1 MKVFKLNGK
10 TYYLEAEIRSALPN
24 VSFPHFTSN
33 NLERVCSLLG
43 VEVEDVPDPEVPD
56 SKSVDFALDMKKL
69 ERDSAVRSIVVEV
82 DGMKFDGDEVA
93 QGRMAR
99 ALKVAELNNLEKTA
113 WVLADNTVVEVTKK
127 QLEEALTKAMLQQ
140 ATLWTKPYEDSD
152 NEAS

>member
-1 MKVFKLNGK
+1 MKIFKLNGK
-10 TYYLEAEIRSALPN
+10 TYYSEAEIRSALPN

-43 VEVEDVPDPEVPD
+43 VEVENVPDPEVPD

>member
-1 MKVFKLNGK
+1 MKAYKYEDQVFNSEWELREH
-10 TYYLEAEIRSALPN
+10 LSD
-24 VSFPHFTSN
+24 VSFPYLTDEN
-33 NLERVCSLLG
+33 EQEICTLLG
-43 VEVEDVPDPEVPD
+43 VEIVNLPDPELTEEERL
-56 SKSVDFALDMKKL
+56 SVRKL
-69 ERDSAVRSIVVEV
+69 ARSRAVSAIIVEV

-99 ALKVAELNNLEKTA
+99 ALKVAELNNMDKTA

-127 QLEEALTKAMLQQ
+127 QLEKALTKAMLQQ

>member
-1 MKVFKLNGK
+1 MKAYKYEDQVFNSEWELREH
-10 TYYLEAEIRSALPN
+10 LSD
-24 VSFPHFTSN
+24 VSFPYLTDEN
-33 NLERVCSLLG
+33 EQEICTLLG
-43 VEVEDVPDPEVPD
+43 VEIVNLPDPELTEEERL
-56 SKSVDFALDMKKL
+56 SVRKL
-69 ERDSAVRSIVVEV
+69 ARSRAVNAIIVEV

-99 ALKVAELNNLEKTA
+99 ALKVAELNNMNKTA

-127 QLEEALTKAMLQQ
+127 QLEKALTKAMLQQ

>member
-10 TYYLEAEIRSALPN
+10 TYYSEAEIRSALPN
-24 VSFPHFTSN
+24 VSFPHFTPN
-33 NLERVCSLLG
+33 NMKAVCALLG

-99 ALKVAELNNLEKTA
+99 ALKVAELNNLDKTA
-113 WVLADNTVVEVTKK
+113 WVLADNTVVEVNKK
-127 QLEEALTKAMLQQ
+127 QLGEALSKAMLAQGE
-140 ATLWTKPYEDSD
+140 LWTKPYEDSD

>member
-1 MKVFKLNGK
+1 MKAYKYEDQVFNSEWELREH
-10 TYYLEAEIRSALPN
+10 LSD
-24 VSFPHFTSN
+24 VSFPYLTDEN
-33 NLERVCSLLG
+33 EQEICALLG
-43 VEVEDVPDPEVPD
+43 VEIVNLPDPEL
-56 SKSVDFALDMKKL
+56 SEEERLSVRKL
-69 ERDSAVRSIVVEV
+69 VRSRAVNAIIVEV

-99 ALKVAELNNLEKTA
+99 ALKVAELNNLDKTA

-140 ATLWTKPYEDSD
+140 ATLWTKPYEEGG

>member
-1 MKVFKLNGK
+1 MKAYKYEDQVFNSEWELREH
-10 TYYLEAEIRSALPN
+10 LSD
-24 VSFPHFTSN
+24 VSFPYLTDEN
-33 NLERVCSLLG
+33 EQEICTLLG
-43 VEVEDVPDPEVPD
+43 VEIVNLPDPELTEEERL
-56 SKSVDFALDMKKL
+56 SVRKL
-69 ERDSAVRSIVVEV
+69 ARSRAVNAIIVEV

-99 ALKVAELNNLEKTA
+99 ALKVAELNNMDKTA

>member
-1 MKVFKLNGK
+1 MKAYKYDDQVFNSEWELREH
-10 TYYLEAEIRSALPN
+10 LSD
-24 VSFPHFTSN
+24 VSFPYLTDEN
-33 NLERVCSLLG
+33 EQEICALLG
-43 VEVEDVPDPEVPD
+43 VEIVNLPDPELTEEERL
-56 SKSVDFALDMKKL
+56 SVRKL
-69 ERDSAVRSIVVEV
+69 ARSRAVNAIIVEV

-99 ALKVAELNNLEKTA
+99 ALKVAELNNMDKTA

>member
-1 MKVFKLNGK
+1 MKAYKYDDQVFNSEWELREH
-10 TYYLEAEIRSALPN
+10 LSD
-24 VSFPHFTSN
+24 VSFPYLTDEN
-33 NLERVCSLLG
+33 EQEICALLG
-43 VEVEDVPDPEVPD
+43 VEIINLPDPEL
-56 SKSVDFALDMKKL
+56 SEEERLSVRKL
-69 ERDSAVRSIVVEV
+69 ARSRAVNAIVVEV

-99 ALKVAELNNLEKTA
+99 ALKVAELNNLDKTA

-152 NEAS
+152 NEAP

>member
-1 MKVFKLNGK
+1 MKAYKYDDQVFNSEWELREH
-10 TYYLEAEIRSALPN
+10 LSD
-24 VSFPHFTSN
+24 VSFPYLTDEN
-33 NLERVCSLLG
+33 EQEICALLG
-43 VEVEDVPDPEVPD
+43 VEIINLPDPEL
-56 SKSVDFALDMKKL
+56 SEEERLSVRKL
-69 ERDSAVRSIVVEV
+69 ARSRAVSAIIVEV

-99 ALKVAELNNLEKTA
+99 ALKVAELNNLDKTA

-140 ATLWTKPYEDSD
+140 ATLWTKPYEEGG

>member
-1 MKVFKLNGK
+1 MK
-10 TYYLEAEIRSALPN
+10 TYKYEDQVFNSEWELREHLSD
-24 VSFPHFTSN
+24 VSFPYLTDEN
-33 NLERVCSLLG
+33 EQEICTLLG
-43 VEVEDVPDPEVPD
+43 VEIVNLPDPELTEEERL
-56 SKSVDFALDMKKL
+56 SVRKL
-69 ERDSAVRSIVVEV
+69 ARSRAVNAIIVEV

-99 ALKVAELNNLEKTA
+99 ALKVAELNNMDKTA

-127 QLEEALTKAMLQQ
+127 QLEKALTKAMLQQ

>member
-1 MKVFKLNGK
+1 
-10 TYYLEAEIRSALPN
+10 
-24 VSFPHFTSN
+24 
-33 NLERVCSLLG
+33 
-43 VEVEDVPDPEVPD
+43 
-56 SKSVDFALDMKKL
+56 
-69 ERDSAVRSIVVEV
+69 
-82 DGMKFDGDEVA
+82 MKFDGDEVA

-99 ALKVAELNNLEKTA
+99 ALKVAELNNMDKTA

>member
-1 MKVFKLNGK
+1 MKAYKYDDQVFNSEWELREH
-10 TYYLEAEIRSALPN
+10 LSD
-24 VSFPHFTSN
+24 VSFPYLTDEN
-33 NLERVCSLLG
+33 EQEICALLG
-43 VEVEDVPDPEVPD
+43 VEIINLPDPEL
-56 SKSVDFALDMKKL
+56 SEEERLSVRKL
-69 ERDSAVRSIVVEV
+69 ARSRAVNAIIVEV

-99 ALKVAELNNLEKTA
+99 ALKVAELNNLDKTA
-113 WVLADNTVVEVTKK
+113 WVLADNTVVEVRKK

>member
-1 MKVFKLNGK
+1 MKAYKYEDQVFNSEWELREH
-10 TYYLEAEIRSALPN
+10 LSD
-24 VSFPHFTSN
+24 VSFPYLTDKN
-33 NLERVCSLLG
+33 EQEICTLLG
-43 VEVEDVPDPEVPD
+43 VEIVNLPDPELTEEERL
-56 SKSVDFALDMKKL
+56 SVRKL
-69 ERDSAVRSIVVEV
+69 ARSRAVNAIIVEV

-99 ALKVAELNNLEKTA
+99 ALKVAELNNMDKTA

-127 QLEEALTKAMLQQ
+127 QLEKALTKAMLQQ

>member
-1 MKVFKLNGK
+1 MKAYKYEDQVFNSEWELREH
-10 TYYLEAEIRSALPN
+10 LSD
-24 VSFPHFTSN
+24 VSFPYLTDEN
-33 NLERVCSLLG
+33 EQEICALLG
-43 VEVEDVPDPEVPD
+43 VEIVNLPAPEL
-56 SKSVDFALDMKKL
+56 SEEERLSVRKL
-69 ERDSAVRSIVVEV
+69 ARSRAVNAIIVAV

-99 ALKVAELNNLEKTA
+99 ALKVAELNNLDKTA

-152 NEAS
+152 NEAP

>member
-1 MKVFKLNGK
+1 MKAYKYDDQVFNSEWELREH
-10 TYYLEAEIRSALPN
+10 LSD
-24 VSFPHFTSN
+24 VSFPYLTDEN
-33 NLERVCSLLG
+33 EQEICNLLG
-43 VEVEDVPDPEVPD
+43 VEIVNLPDPELTEEERL
-56 SKSVDFALDMKKL
+56 SVRKL
-69 ERDSAVRSIVVEV
+69 ARSRAVNAIIVEV

-99 ALKVAELNNLEKTA
+99 ALKVAELNNLGKTA

-152 NEAS
+152 NEAP

>member
-1 MKVFKLNGK
+1 MKAYKYEDQVFNSEWELREH
-10 TYYLEAEIRSALPN
+10 LSD
-24 VSFPHFTSN
+24 VSFPYLTDEN
-33 NLERVCSLLG
+33 EQEICTLLG
-43 VEVEDVPDPEVPD
+43 VEIVNLPDPEPTEEERL
-56 SKSVDFALDMKKL
+56 SVRKL
-69 ERDSAVRSIVVEV
+69 ARSRAVNAIIVEV

-99 ALKVAELNNLEKTA
+99 ALKVAELNNMNKTA

-140 ATLWTKPYEDSD
+140 ATLWTKPYEDSG

>member
-1 MKVFKLNGK
+1 MKAYKYEDQVFNSEWELREH
-10 TYYLEAEIRSALPN
+10 LSD
-24 VSFPHFTSN
+24 VSFPYLTDEN
-33 NLERVCSLLG
+33 EQEICTLLG
-43 VEVEDVPDPEVPD
+43 VEIVNLPDPELTEEERL
-56 SKSVDFALDMKKL
+56 SVRKL
-69 ERDSAVRSIVVEV
+69 ARSRAVNAIIVEV

-99 ALKVAELNNLEKTA
+99 ALKVAELNNMDKTA

-127 QLEEALTKAMLQQ
+127 QLEKALTKAMLQQ

>member
-1 MKVFKLNGK
+1 MKAYKYEDQVFNSEWELREH
-10 TYYLEAEIRSALPN
+10 LSD
-24 VSFPHFTSN
+24 VSFPYLTDEN
-33 NLERVCSLLG
+33 EQEICALLG
-43 VEVEDVPDPEVPD
+43 VEIVNLPDPEL
-56 SKSVDFALDMKKL
+56 SEEERLSVRKL
-69 ERDSAVRSIVVEV
+69 ARSRAVNAIIVAV

-99 ALKVAELNNLEKTA
+99 ALKVAELNNLDKTA

>member
-1 MKVFKLNGK
+1 MKAYKYEDQVFNSEWELREH
-10 TYYLEAEIRSALPN
+10 LSD
-24 VSFPHFTSN
+24 VSFPYLTDEN
-33 NLERVCSLLG
+33 EQEICALLG
-43 VEVEDVPDPEVPD
+43 VEIVNLPDPEL
-56 SKSVDFALDMKKL
+56 SEEERLSVRKL
-69 ERDSAVRSIVVEV
+69 VRSRAVNAIIVEV

-99 ALKVAELNNLEKTA
+99 ALKVAELNNLDKTA